1 LLHFLDPIR
10 GSQGRWFRSSIIQK
24 VRKPKSI
31 RGDGNIGD
39 ISRTRERF
47 ENENSK
53 MSDQDKDST
62 LQREDE
68 NKENNYTMIKEQM
81 KTK

>member
-1 LLHFLDPIR
+1 
-10 GSQGRWFRSSIIQK
+10 
-24 VRKPKSI
+24 
-31 RGDGNIGD
+31 
-39 ISRTRERF
+39 
-47 ENENSK
+47 

>member
-1 LLHFLDPIR
+1 
-10 GSQGRWFRSSIIQK
+10 
-24 VRKPKSI
+24 
-31 RGDGNIGD
+31 
-39 ISRTRERF
+39 
-47 ENENSK
+47 
-53 MSDQDKDST
+53 MADQDKDST